1 MIDFA
6 ELAEN
11 KALLAI
17 LDNKN
22 TLKTVAKPPF
32 LPAYAT

>member
-6 ELAEN
+6 ELVEN

-22 TLKTVAKPPF
+22 TLKT
-32 LPAYAT
+32 

>member
-6 ELAEN
+6 ELAEI
-11 KALLAI
+11 KALLAS

-22 TLKTVAKPPF
+22 TLKT
-32 LPAYAT
+32 

>member
-22 TLKTVAKPPF
+22 TMKT
-32 LPAYAT
+32 

>member
-1 MIDFA
+1 MIDFE
-6 ELAEN
+6 ELAEI

-22 TLKTVAKPPF
+22 TLKP
-32 LPAYAT
+32 

>member
-22 TLKTVAKPPF
+22 TLKT
-32 LPAYAT
+32 

>member
-6 ELAEN
+6 ELAEI

-22 TLKTVAKPPF
+22 TLKP
-32 LPAYAT
+32 